1 MTEKPKKTETRKND
15 WNSGAALTWV
25 TAQALLDGMF
35 EPVETLL
42 AEAARKA
49 GAKTVLDV
57 GCGTGA
63 TTLAIAGAL
72 GPDGTCTGIDISEG
86 MIAAAEAR
94 AREASV
100 NAEFIR
106 ADAET
111 HPLPAEQFDMVT
123 SRFGVM
129 FFDDPVRAFAN
140 LRGATK
146 NKGHLRCVV
155 WRSPEDNPFMTTAI
169 KAAAPYIPDLPPFD
183 PDAPGQFA
191 FAREELVRT
200 ILEKSGWQEISFTP
214 LDFECEFPATE
225 LEFYFKRLG
234 VVGRMFDQ
242 LDAATQATVTAAMHE
257 AFRPF
262 VDGETVRFTA
272 ACWDIS
278 ARA

>member
-1 MTEKPKKTETRKND
+1 MTEKTKRTETRKND

-35 EPVETLL
+35 KPVETLL

-49 GAKTVLDV
+49 GARTVLDV

-72 GPDGTCTGIDISEG
+72 VPDGICTGIDISEG
-86 MIAAAEAR
+86 MITAAEAR
-94 AREASV
+94 PREAGV

-111 HPLPAEQFDMVT
+111 HPLPAEHFDMVT

-200 ILEKSGWQEISFTP
+200 ILEKSGWQEISFAP
-214 LDFECEFPATE
+214 LDFECEFPTTE
-225 LEFYFKRLG
+225 LEFYFTRLG
-234 VVGRMFDQ
+234 VVGRIFDE
-242 LDAATQATVTAAMHE
+242 LDAVTQATVTAAMHE
-257 AFRPF
+257 AFKPF
-262 VDGETVRFTA
+262 VNGEMVRFTA